1 VFKPDPGVVPDDE
14 ICEKAGI
21 TVVNTGAQHTDM
33 SDRGPETLK
42 TKIQGLLDKFL
53 DDDSKLSPVTGK
65 PKIIEQSAQQ
75 SSATDPNKI
84 AQYTPS
90 VN

>member
-1 VFKPDPGVVPDDE
+1 
-14 ICEKAGI
+14 
-21 TVVNTGAQHTDM
+21 M
-33 SDRGPETLK
+33 SDLRPETLN
-42 TKIQGLLDKFL
+42 TVNLRGLLDKFL

-65 PKIIEQSAQQ
+65 PLNHRGSLRGESGAPL
-75 SSATDPNKI
+75 DPNKI